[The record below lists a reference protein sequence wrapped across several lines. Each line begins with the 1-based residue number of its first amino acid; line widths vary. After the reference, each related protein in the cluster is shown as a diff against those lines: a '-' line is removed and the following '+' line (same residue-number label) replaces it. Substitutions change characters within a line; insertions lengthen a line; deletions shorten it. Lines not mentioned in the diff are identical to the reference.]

1 MTLEELRDKA
11 HSLPLKPG
19 VYIMQNAASQV
30 IYVGK
35 AKALRNRVSQYF
47 QADQSRHNEKTRA
60 MVGQVDHF
68 DVIVVQSEFEALVLE
83 CALIKRH
90 QPRYNILLKDSKGY
104 PYIRLNTGEEYPTF
118 SLAAKAAED
127 GARYFGPYGSRGA
140 SQGIIDAL
148 RQALRL
154 PSCHRKFPRDI
165 GRERPCLNYHT
176 GLCEGYCRPDM
187 DQSQYRRSIEQA
199 VSLLEGRLGE
209 VVDGLTAEME
219 QAAEALCFER
229 AAQLRD
235 RIRAIQLLSKRQKA
249 VAGSLADTDVVGYHR
264 GAAKSCFV
272 VLHYLEGELAAKD
285 WELLTVPMEEDER
298 STVTTL
304 TAQYYSGRGSM
315 PRQILL
321 PCDIDDQVEL
331 ARMLTQAAGRKVEVL
346 TPQRGAKAE
355 LVRLANENAAEEVLR
370 ATTAEERASK
380 LTEALGAL
388 LGLEEPPRRIEA
400 FDISNTG
407 NADIVASMTVHVDG
421 RPRKGDY
428 RHFKLRDMPHADDY
442 ASMRQV
448 VQRRFRRQQEGD
460 EKFAPMPDLLL
471 IDGGAGQVRA
481 AMEAMDSLG
490 VRVPAFGMVK
500 DDRHRTRALVDGE
513 GREIGIQHNQ
523 ALFAMVGRIQEETH
537 RFAIQFH
544 RQQQAGRVKGSA
556 LDGIPGV
563 GPVRKRELLRRFKT
577 VKAIREASVAQ
588 LSEVVPSVTAQ
599 AIADHFRTR
608 AGQSTGKEETQCE

>member
-1 MTLEELRDKA
+1 
-11 HSLPLKPG
+11 
-19 VYIMQNAASQV
+19 
-30 IYVGK
+30 
-35 AKALRNRVSQYF
+35 
-47 QADQSRHNEKTRA
+47 
-60 MVGQVDHF
+60 
-68 DVIVVQSEFEALVLE
+68 
-83 CALIKRH
+83 
-90 QPRYNILLKDSKGY
+90 
-104 PYIRLNTGEEYPTF
+104 
-118 SLAAKAAED
+118 
-127 GARYFGPYGSRGA
+127 
-140 SQGIIDAL
+140 
-148 RQALRL
+148 
-154 PSCHRKFPRDI
+154 
-165 GRERPCLNYHT
+165 
-176 GLCEGYCRPDM
+176 
-187 DQSQYRRSIEQA
+187 
-199 VSLLEGRLGE
+199 
-209 VVDGLTAEME
+209 
-219 QAAEALCFER
+219 
-229 AAQLRD
+229 
-235 RIRAIQLLSKRQKA
+235 
-249 VAGSLADTDVVGYHR
+249 
-264 GAAKSCFV
+264 
-272 VLHYLEGELAAKD
+272 
-285 WELLTVPMEEDER
+285 
-298 STVTTL
+298 
-304 TAQYYSGRGSM
+304 
-315 PRQILL
+315 
-321 PCDIDDQVEL
+321 
-331 ARMLTQAAGRKVEVL
+331 
-346 TPQRGAKAE
+346 
-355 LVRLANENAAEEVLR
+355 NENAAEEVLR

-407 NADIVASMTVHVDG
+407 NSDIVASMTVHVDG